1 VTANQNGWVVLYRSP
16 DFSSGNIVGYAP
28 VYRGTNNNVLAAV
41 DSTRAKDHPTLW
53 AQLHADA
60 GIQNVFE
67 WGNTERLSDGTFA
80 KVFNDNPVTQNN
92 SYIRA
97 SFATTP
103 SPATTP
109 SSAAAPS
116 TSTKKSTNQI
126 TAGNQSLNTGVIVLD
141 AVTADQDGWVVIYR
155 DPGFKTSDIVGYAPV
170 YKGTND
176 GVKVTVDTAKL
187 TDQQPELW
195 AMLHEDQGMSNV
207 FEWGNTERLSDGTF
221 AKVFNDNPMTQN
233 NSYIRAS
240 FATTPAPAASPSAS
254 TKKSTNQITAGN
266 QSLNTG
272 VVVLDSVTA
281 DQDGWVVIYRD
292 PGFKTSDIVGY
303 APVYKGTNDGVK
315 VTVDTARLTDQQ
327 PMLWAMLHSDQ
338 GMSNV
343 FEWGYKG
350 RAHAD
355 PPVFPNVTAGF
366 GTSGP

>member
-1 VTANQNGWVVLYRSP
+1 VTAFATTGAPAAGTSSAKPSAERINIQNQDITSGKVLIDSVTANQNGWVVLYRSP

-41 DSTRAKDHPTLW
+41 DSTRTKNHPTLW

-92 SYIRA
+92 SYIRT

-103 SPATTP
+103 SPAASP
-109 SSAAAPS
+109 SA
-116 TSTKKSTNQI
+116 STKKSTNQI
-126 TAGNQSLNTGVIVLD
+126 SAGNQSLNTGVIVLD

-155 DPGFKTSDIVGYAPV
+155 DPD
-170 YKGTND
+170 
-176 GVKVTVDTAKL
+176 
-187 TDQQPELW
+187 
-195 AMLHEDQGMSNV
+195 
-207 FEWGNTERLSDGTF
+207 
-221 AKVFNDNPMTQN
+221 
-233 NSYIRAS
+233 
-240 FATTPAPAASPSAS
+240 
-254 TKKSTNQITAGN
+254 
-266 QSLNTG
+266 
-272 VVVLDSVTA
+272 
-281 DQDGWVVIYRD
+281 
-292 PGFKTSDIVGY
+292 FKTSDIVGY